1 MTEERRAAL
10 VVVTRDDDVRTTTT
24 DELERRYG
32 RDYAVVSCTRPEDV
46 AGELVQL
53 HLPAAVL
60 FGGLG
65 AADPDGLDVI
75 RSLHRDEAAAMAV
88 ALVRWGDFD
97 TARPIFEAVTIGQL
111 DRWLYAPEV
120 SGDEEFHRAVTE
132 ILDEWSSREGGGFEA
147 VRMIGDRWSDR
158 SQHLRDTFTR
168 NRIPLGFYDATS
180 PDGAALLEGLHLESP
195 RLPVVQLRFRP
206 ERPVLQ
212 DPSDLD
218 IADAFGL
225 LTPLDPETVYDV
237 VVVGSGPAGLGAS
250 VYAASEGLNTLV
262 LEPEAVGGQAGTSSL
277 IRNYPGFPTGI
288 SGSRLTFS
296 AYQQAWAFGSTFHFM
311 RSGQGVAPEDGL
323 LRVDLSDGGS
333 VRTRTVVVATGATWR
348 RIGVPE
354 LEEFTGRGVFY
365 GAAVAEAPAMRGR
378 HVFIVGG
385 GNSAGQAAVYLSR
398 YAAQV
403 TVLIRRESLAATM
416 SDYLI
421 RELEALPN
429 IDLRPRMQAVGG
441 SGSDFLEKLTI
452 RNLETGEETVEA
464 GVLFVLIGS
473 EPRADWLGAGF
484 ARDRWGF
491 LLTGGDLAADGVA
504 PAWPLERPPA
514 LLETSVPGVFAAGDV
529 RAGSVKRVASAVGEG
544 ALAVTLVHAH
554 LATLAHSPA

>member
-1 MTEERRAAL
+1 
-10 VVVTRDDDVRTTTT
+10 
-24 DELERRYG
+24 
-32 RDYAVVSCTRPEDV
+32 
-46 AGELVQL
+46 
-53 HLPAAVL
+53 
-60 FGGLG
+60 
-65 AADPDGLDVI
+65 
-75 RSLHRDEAAAMAV
+75 
-88 ALVRWGDFD
+88 
-97 TARPIFEAVTIGQL
+97 
-111 DRWLYAPEV
+111 
-120 SGDEEFHRAVTE
+120 
-132 ILDEWSSREGGGFEA
+132 
-147 VRMIGDRWSDR
+147 
-158 SQHLRDTFTR
+158 
-168 NRIPLGFYDATS
+168 
-180 PDGAALLEGLHLESP
+180 
-195 RLPVVQLRFRP
+195 
-206 ERPVLQ
+206 
-212 DPSDLD
+212 
-218 IADAFGL
+218 
-225 LTPLDPETVYDV
+225 
-237 VVVGSGPAGLGAS
+237 

-311 RSGQGVAPEDGL
+311 RSGQGVTPEDGL
-323 LRVDLSDGGS
+323 LRVNLSDGGS

-504 PAWPLERPPA
+504 PAWPLERSPA